1 MISWACLITDDYED
15 DDDEEEQGSAAGA
28 KKSLSSAKQT
38 VSNLAERAS
47 GAAGVS
53 VQLPSNRFW
62 SALLPVALH
71 SAANA
76 GAVLDMRAAFMW
88 QAPLPWKAKI

>member
-15 DDDEEEQGSAAGA
+15 DDDEEEQGS
-28 KKSLSSAKQT
+28 
-38 VSNLAERAS
+38 AS